1 MVTNGISVTQYKDK
15 DDKLMMLPADMA
27 VRWDPEFKKIAEE
40 YSKDRQL
47 FFDDF
52 AAAFGKL
59 LELGVKRSSGEARL

>member
-1 MVTNGISVTQYKDK
+1 VDGITKNQFQDQ

-27 VRWDPEFKKIAEE
+27 IRWDPEFKKIAEE
-40 YSKDRQL
+40 YSKNRQL